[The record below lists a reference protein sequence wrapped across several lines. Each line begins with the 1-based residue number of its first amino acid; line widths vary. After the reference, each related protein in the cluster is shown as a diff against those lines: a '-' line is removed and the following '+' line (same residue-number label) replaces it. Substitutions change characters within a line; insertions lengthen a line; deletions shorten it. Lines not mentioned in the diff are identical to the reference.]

1 MTRSTVTLDATRRT
15 RSRLSARWPLSRWR
29 LSHWPVSRWPG
40 VASRA
45 ASVVAAATWL
55 LGIITVASALVPPD
69 RARLRLLTE
78 LLPYQAAD
86 AAAAVAA
93 ALGVLLLY
101 LAGGLR
107 RRKRRAWVAAVV
119 VTAVVALS
127 HLVKGLDVEEA
138 TASALVL
145 GLLLGCRREFGAEA
159 DPVGRRLAVRRF
171 VQLAG
176 LGVALGM
183 LLLQAYSGQLAG
195 RPSLRTQLTEVL
207 VGLVGVTGPVG
218 FTSDR
223 AADLVGATLLGFG
236 LLTAF
241 VTAYFALRP
250 AEPLAL
256 LDPSDEQRL
265 RGLLDRHGRRD
276 SLGYF
281 ALRRDKSVVFS
292 PSGKAAVTY
301 RVLHG
306 VLLASGDPVGDPEAW
321 PGAIEAT
328 LRLARRYAWT
338 PAVIGCGERG
348 ATVWTRSGL
357 NAYELGDEAV
367 LDVPAFSLDGRPM
380 RGIRQAVARV
390 QRAGITST
398 VRRAR
403 DVPAAELVELA
414 AAADAWRGSGVERG
428 FSMALSRL
436 GDPTDPDCVL
446 VTARRPDGSLCGLLH
461 FVPWGSDGLS
471 LDLMRRARDA
481 DNGINEFMVVALAGR
496 CGGLGVTRLSLNFAV
511 MRAALE
517 NGERIGAGPVARLWR
532 SMLLLASRWWQ
543 IETLHRFNAKFQP
556 GWQPRYLCYESGR
569 QLPRVAL
576 AALEA
581 EAFLVPPGIVRLA
594 LRRGA
599 AQPLVDADLRP
610 RTGLGGPLAGH
621 HRADPVGA
629 GGRGREPA
637 RPGAGAADGAG
648 RARRDG
654 GVETR

>member
-1 MTRSTVTLDATRRT
+1 MTRSTMTVDAGRT
-15 RSRLSARWPLSRWR
+15 SPWSLSARWPQA
-29 LSHWPVSRWPG
+29 
-40 VASRA
+40 ASRT
-45 ASVVAAATWL
+45 ASTVAGATWL
-55 LGIITVASALVPPD
+55 LGILTVASALLPPD

-86 AAAAVAA
+86 AAAAVAG

-107 RRKRRAWVAAVV
+107 RRKHRAWVAAVV
-119 VTAVVALS
+119 VTAVVGLS
-127 HLVKGLDVEEA
+127 HIVKGLDVEEA
-138 TASALVL
+138 TASAVVFA
-145 GLLLGCRREFGAEA
+145 LLLGCRGQFQAEA
-159 DPVGRRLAVRRF
+159 DPGGRKLAVRRF
-171 VQLAG
+171 VQLVL
-176 LGVALGM
+176 LGTALGM
-183 LLLQAYSGQLAG
+183 LLLQAYSAQLVG
-195 RPSLRTQLTEVL
+195 RPSLRTQMNEVL
-207 VGLVGVTGPVG
+207 LGLVGITGPVG
-218 FTSDR
+218 FASDR
-223 AADLVGATLLGFG
+223 AADLVGSTLLGFG

-250 AEPLAL
+250 AEPLAS

-265 RGLLDRHGRRD
+265 RGLLDEHGRRD

-301 RVLHG
+301 RVVHG

-321 PGAIEAT
+321 PGAIEAA

-357 NAYELGDEAV
+357 GAYELGDEAV
-367 LDVPAFSLDGRPM
+367 LDVPEFSLDGRAM

-390 QRAGITST
+390 QRAGVTAA

-403 DVPAAELVELA
+403 DVPPAEVAELA
-414 AAADAWRGSGVERG
+414 TAADAWRGDAVERG

-436 GDPTDPDCVL
+436 GDPADPDCVL

-461 FVPWGSDGLS
+461 FVPWGPDGLS

-481 DNGINEFMVVALAGR
+481 DNGINEFMVVALSGAAAE
-496 CGGLGVTRLSLNFAV
+496 LGVSRLSLNFAV

-532 SMLLLASRWWQ
+532 SMLLFASRWWQ

-556 GWQPRYLCYESGR
+556 GWEPRYLCYESGR

-581 EAFLVPPGIVRLA
+581 EAFLVPPGIVRRA
-594 LRRGA
+594 LRRGDVL
-599 AQPLVDADLRP
+599 PVRSP
-610 RTGLGGPLAGH
+610 VEV
-621 HRADPVGA
+621 DPVGA
-629 GGRGREPA
+629 RR
-637 RPGAGAADGAG
+637 RP
-648 RARRDG
+648 
-654 GVETR
+654 E

>member
-1 MTRSTVTLDATRRT
+1 MTRSTITVDPGRP
-15 RSRLSARWPLSRWR
+15 SHWWLSARWPQA
-29 LSHWPVSRWPG
+29 
-40 VASRA
+40 ASRT
-45 ASVVAAATWL
+45 ASVVAGATWL
-55 LGIITVASALVPPD
+55 LGILTVASALLPPD
-69 RARLRLLTE
+69 RARLRVLTE

-107 RRKRRAWVAAVV
+107 RRKHRAWVAAVV
-119 VTAVVALS
+119 VTAVVGLS
-127 HLVKGLDVEEA
+127 HIVTGLDIEEA
-138 TASALVL
+138 TASAVVFA
-145 GLLLGCRREFGAEA
+145 LLLGCRGQFQAEA
-159 DPVGRRLAVRRF
+159 DPGGRKLAVRRF
-171 VQLAG
+171 VQLVL
-176 LGVALGM
+176 LGTALGM
-183 LLLQAYSGQLAG
+183 MLLQAYSAQLAG
-195 RPSLRTQLTEVL
+195 RPSLRTQVGEVL
-207 VGLVGVTGPVG
+207 LGLVGVSGPVG
-218 FTSDR
+218 FASDR
-223 AADLVGATLLGFG
+223 APDLIGSTLLGFG

-250 AEPLAL
+250 AEPRAL

-301 RVLHG
+301 RVVHG

-357 NAYELGDEAV
+357 GAYELGDEAV
-367 LDVPAFSLDGRPM
+367 LDVPAFSLDGRAM

-390 QRAGITST
+390 QRAGVTAT
-398 VRRAR
+398 VRRAA
-403 DVPAAELVELA
+403 DVPPAELAELA
-414 AAADAWRGSGVERG
+414 AAADAWRGGGVERG

-436 GDPTDPDCVL
+436 GDPADPDCVL

-461 FVPWGSDGLS
+461 FVPWGPDGLS

-481 DNGINEFMVVALAGR
+481 DNGINEFMVVALTGAAAE
-496 CGGLGVTRLSLNFAV
+496 LAVSRLSLNFAV

-532 SMLLLASRWWQ
+532 SMLLFASRWWQ

-556 GWQPRYLCYESGR
+556 GWEPRYLCYESGR

-581 EAFLVPPGIVRLA
+581 ESFLVPPGVVRRA
-594 LRRGA
+594 LRREEDPDRGDVLEHERA
-599 AQPLVDADLRP
+599 GVD
-610 RTGLGGPLAGH
+610 
-621 HRADPVGA
+621 
-629 GGRGREPA
+629 PA
-637 RPGAGAADGAG
+637 
-648 RARRDG
+648 
-654 GVETR
+654 E

>member
-1 MTRSTVTLDATRRT
+1 VTRSTMTVDPGRT
-15 RSRLSARWPLSRWR
+15 SHWSLSARWPQA
-29 LSHWPVSRWPG
+29 
-40 VASRA
+40 ASRT
-45 ASVVAAATWL
+45 ASMVAGATWL
-55 LGIITVASALVPPD
+55 LGILTVASALLPPD

-107 RRKRRAWVAAVV
+107 RRKHRAWVAAVV
-119 VTAVVALS
+119 VTAVVGLS
-127 HLVKGLDVEEA
+127 HIVKGLDVEEA
-138 TASALVL
+138 TASAVVFA
-145 GLLLGCRREFGAEA
+145 LLLGCKSQFQAEA
-159 DPVGRRLAVRRF
+159 DPGGRKLAVRRF
-171 VQLAG
+171 VQLVL
-176 LGVALGM
+176 LGTALGM
-183 LLLQAYSGQLAG
+183 LLLQAYSAQLVG
-195 RPSLRTQLTEVL
+195 RPSLRTQMNEVL
-207 VGLVGVTGPVG
+207 LGLVGITGPVG
-218 FTSDR
+218 FASDR
-223 AADLVGATLLGFG
+223 AADLVGSTLLAFG

-250 AEPLAL
+250 AEPRAS

-265 RGLLDRHGRRD
+265 RGLLDEHGRRD

-301 RVLHG
+301 RVVHG

-321 PGAIEAT
+321 PGAIEAA

-357 NAYELGDEAV
+357 GAYELGDEAV
-367 LDVPAFSLDGRPM
+367 LDVPEFSLDGRAM

-390 QRAGITST
+390 QRAGVTAT

-403 DVPAAELVELA
+403 DVPPAEVAELA
-414 AAADAWRGSGVERG
+414 AAADAWRGDAVERG

-436 GDPTDPDCVL
+436 GDPADPDCVL

-461 FVPWGSDGLS
+461 FVPWGPDGLS

-481 DNGINEFMVVALAGR
+481 DNGINEFMVVALSGAAAE
-496 CGGLGVTRLSLNFAV
+496 LGVSRLSLNFAV

-532 SMLLLASRWWQ
+532 SVLLFASRWWQ

-556 GWQPRYLCYESGR
+556 GWEPRYLCYESSR

-581 EAFLVPPGIVRLA
+581 EAFLVPPGIVRRA
-594 LRRGA
+594 LRRGDVF
-599 AQPLVDADLRP
+599 PVRSP
-610 RTGLGGPLAGH
+610 VEVGR
-621 HRADPVGA
+621 VGA
-629 GGRGREPA
+629 RR
-637 RPGAGAADGAG
+637 RP
-648 RARRDG
+648 
-654 GVETR
+654 E

>member
-1 MTRSTVTLDATRRT
+1 MTRSIVTVDPSRPGRRL
-15 RSRLSARWPLSRWR
+15 LSVRWPRA
-29 LSHWPVSRWPG
+29 
-40 VASRA
+40 ASRA
-45 ASVVAAATWL
+45 AAVVAGATWL
-55 LGIITVASALVPPD
+55 LGIVTVASALLPPD

-107 RRKRRAWVAAVV
+107 RRKHRAWVAAVV
-119 VTAVVALS
+119 VTAVVGVS
-127 HLVKGLDVEEA
+127 HLAKGLDVEEA
-138 TASALVL
+138 GASAVVL
-145 GLLLGCRREFGAEA
+145 ALLLGCRHEFGAEA
-159 DPVGRRLAVRRF
+159 DPGGRRLAVRRF
-171 VQLAG
+171 VQLVL
-176 LGVALGM
+176 LGTGLGM
-183 LLLQAYSGQLAG
+183 LLLQAYSAQLVG
-195 RPSLRTQLTEVL
+195 RPSLRTQVHEVL
-207 VGLVGVTGPVG
+207 VGLLGVTGPVG
-218 FTSDR
+218 FASDR
-223 AADLVGATLLGFG
+223 TADLVGSTLLGFG

-250 AEPLAL
+250 AEPVAL

-265 RGLLDRHGRRD
+265 RALLDRHGRRD

-321 PGAIEAT
+321 PGATEAT

-348 ATVWTRSGL
+348 ATAWTRSGL
-357 NAYELGDEAV
+357 GAYELGDEAV
-367 LDVPAFSLDGRPM
+367 LDLRAFSLDGRPM

-390 QRAGITST
+390 QRAGVTAA

-403 DVPAAELVELA
+403 DVPPVELAELA
-414 AAADAWRGSGVERG
+414 AAADAWRGAGVERG

-436 GDPTDPDCVL
+436 GDPADPDCVL
-446 VTARRPDGSLCGLLH
+446 VTARRPDSSLCGLLQ

-481 DNGINEFMVVALAGR
+481 DNGINEFMVVALACAGAE
-496 CGGLGVTRLSLNFAV
+496 LGVTRLSLNFAA

-532 SMLLLASRWWQ
+532 STLLLASRWWQ
-543 IETLHRFNAKFQP
+543 IETLRRFNAKFQP
-556 GWQPRYLCYESGR
+556 GWEPRYLCYESGR

-581 EAFLVPPGIVRLA
+581 EAFLVRPGIVRRA
-594 LRRGA
+594 LRRGSA
-599 AQPLVDADLRP
+599 KPRVDVDLGP
-610 RTGLGGPLAGH
+610 GAGTGGPLPGQ
-621 HRADPVGA
+621 HRTDPV
-629 GGRGREPA
+629 E
-637 RPGAGAADGAG
+637 ADGG
-648 RARRDG
+648 GHQRARVDGADRVRRDG
-654 GVETR
+654 GVETW